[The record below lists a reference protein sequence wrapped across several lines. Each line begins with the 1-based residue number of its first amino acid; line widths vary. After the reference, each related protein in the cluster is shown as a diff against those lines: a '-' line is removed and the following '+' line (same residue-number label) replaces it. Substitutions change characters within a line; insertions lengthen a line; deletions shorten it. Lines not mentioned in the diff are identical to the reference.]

1 VHRFTGR
8 FGCRNAWHITGG
20 EGVYENTSN
29 RRVLVVHSD
38 GSEEVVEIKDDL
50 GVKADDITEMRRRL
64 LAQGVKDIARIE
76 LSG

>member
-1 VHRFTGR
+1 MAD
-8 FGCRNAWHITGG
+8 RNAWHITGG

-38 GSEEVVEIKDDL
+38 GSEEVIEIKDDL
-50 GVKADDITEMRRRL
+50 GVKADDIPEMRRRL